1 MPNEKPAFL
10 EEGLEEE
17 EEAGEVLELEG
28 EEEMVEGGEGEEEIL
43 GEEEGAMDFASPTE
57 ALAAA
62 LEEHGADAA
71 ALMEWFEQYGYELVE
86 AGGGMEEGGGP
97 VEFDLVSMRNKAA
110 AGAFPGDMA

>member
-1 MPNEKPAFL
+1 M
-10 EEGLEEE
+10 
-17 EEAGEVLELEG
+17 ELEG
-28 EEEMVEGGEGEEEIL
+28 EEEIIEGGEGEEEIL
-43 GEEEGAMDFASPTE
+43 GEEGAAMDFASPTE

-71 ALMEWFEQYGYELVE
+71 ALMDWFEQYGYELTE
-86 AGGGMEEGGGP
+86 AGGGMEGGGP